1 MNQPN
6 TSVQHQ
12 GPHAEPA
19 AADQMST
26 AETLTSIFM
35 EPGRVFESFRERP
48 RFIVAALITLA
59 AVIAYQMLFMQRIGY
74 ENIVRARIEASP
86 RAADMDP
93 AQKEQVIQMQ
103 SRPVFKLLGPVIA
116 VVGFFVVL
124 AVGAGLYLL
133 GSMMLAKAMG
143 YWQALSVWA
152 YASYPPTIIM
162 MLLSIVVLFIKS
174 PEDIDVM
181 KAQGGLVRANLG
193 FLVDGTANP
202 VLATAVGAL
211 DLFAFYGLF
220 LAALGLRK
228 AGRLSSESAW
238 MIVLVVWVIGLV
250 LRLAAAAI
258 LKFPMA

>member
-1 MNQPN
+1 
-6 TSVQHQ
+6 
-12 GPHAEPA
+12 
-19 AADQMST
+19 
-26 AETLTSIFM
+26 
-35 EPGRVFESFRERP
+35 
-48 RFIVAALITLA
+48 
-59 AVIAYQMLFMQRIGY
+59 
-74 ENIVRARIEASP
+74 
-86 RAADMDP
+86 MDP